1 MEDITDRDYVHVKRV
16 CNDSEIK
23 YLIEYHDL
31 YCKSDTLLSADVSE
45 NFRKMNL
52 SNRPWLWWQA
62 ALKNTRVKFELL
74 ADNWYWYAINGW
86 KRNKRWNVSFC

>member
-31 YCKSDTLLSADVSE
+31 YRKSDTLLSADVSE

-52 SNRPWLWWQA
+52 SNRP
-62 ALKNTRVKFELL
+62 
-74 ADNWYWYAINGW
+74 
-86 KRNKRWNVSFC
+86 

>member
-1 MEDITDRDYVHVKRV
+1 MSFLQKEELQSNFNMEDITDRDYVHVKRV

-31 YCKSDTLLSADVSE
+31 YRKSDTLLSADVSE

-52 SNRPWLWWQA
+52 SNRP
-62 ALKNTRVKFELL
+62 
-74 ADNWYWYAINGW
+74 
-86 KRNKRWNVSFC
+86 